1 MPYEL
6 GESELIPMK
15 LRRRYREMLELW
27 YPDNGQQIT
36 KLQPIGHQAVV
47 EDSARLQ
54 VERATL
60 GTRLEVEEV
69 ADKFDFSKVGIHPG
83 SDFP

>member
-6 GESELIPMK
+6 GKSGLIPMK
-15 LRRRYREMLELW
+15 LRRRYREIFELW

-36 KLQPIGHQAVV
+36 KPHPIGHQAGV
-47 EDSARLQ
+47 EDSVLLQ
-54 VERATL
+54 AELATL

-69 ADKFDFSKVGIHPG
+69 VGRGDHPRTDVR
-83 SDFP
+83 SRNLP